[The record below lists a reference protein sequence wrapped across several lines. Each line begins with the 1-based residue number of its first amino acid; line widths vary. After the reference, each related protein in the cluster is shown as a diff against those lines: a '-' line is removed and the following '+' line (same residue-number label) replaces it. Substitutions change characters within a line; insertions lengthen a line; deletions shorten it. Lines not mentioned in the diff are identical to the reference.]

1 MEKEDKEI
9 VETNDDKKST
19 DEYLMDTVDY
29 TELFR
34 KEFGTKDGEQ
44 K

>member
-1 MEKEDKEI
+1 MEKEEKEI
-9 VETNDDKKST
+9 IEENDKKET

-34 KEFGTKDGEQ
+34 KEFGSKDG
-44 K
+44 KK

>member
-1 MEKEDKEI
+1 MEKEETKEI
-9 VETNDDKKST
+9 NIEDDKKDT

-34 KEFGTKDGEQ
+34 KEFGTRDEK
-44 K
+44 

>member
-1 MEKEDKEI
+1 MDKEEKEIIKE
-9 VETNDDKKST
+9 ENDKKET

-34 KEFGTKDGEQ
+34 KEFGSKDGE

>member
-1 MEKEDKEI
+1 MEKEEKEI
-9 VETNDDKKST
+9 IEENDKKET

-34 KEFGTKDGEQ
+34 REFGSKDG
-44 K
+44 KK

>member
-1 MEKEDKEI
+1 MEKEEKEVIEENDKKEI
-9 VETNDDKKST
+9 

-29 TELFR
+29 TELFK
-34 KEFGTKDGEQ
+34 KEFGSKDG

>member
-1 MEKEDKEI
+1 MEKE
-9 VETNDDKKST
+9 ETKAINIEDDKKDT

-34 KEFGTKDGEQ
+34 KEFGARDEK
-44 K
+44 

>member
-1 MEKEDKEI
+1 MEKEEKEI
-9 VETNDDKKST
+9 IEENDKKET

-29 TELFR
+29 TELFK
-34 KEFGTKDGEQ
+34 KEFGSKDG

>member
-1 MEKEDKEI
+1 MIKEENDKKEI
-9 VETNDDKKST
+9 

-34 KEFGTKDGEQ
+34 REFGLKDGKQ
-44 K
+44 